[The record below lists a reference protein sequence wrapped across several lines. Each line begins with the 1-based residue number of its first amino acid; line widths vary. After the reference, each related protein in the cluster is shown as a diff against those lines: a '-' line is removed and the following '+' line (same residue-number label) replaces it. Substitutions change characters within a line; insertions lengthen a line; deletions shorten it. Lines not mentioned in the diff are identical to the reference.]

1 MTTTKP
7 TDFYGKLYQ
16 DAKRILLAQILEGSR
31 SAILMELSLFQ
42 SLSQS
47 VMLLENDMFVLDKC
61 TGSEGVFPDMEY
73 YDFLKIC
80 LNANEN
86 ILNGL
91 IETLCYADLRF
102 YAALFLFKT
111 VNQCSQIKYYFRL
124 LNTLAE

>member
-16 DAKRILLAQILEGSR
+16 SAKQILLGQILEGSR
-31 SAILMELSLFQ
+31 SAVLMELSLFQ

-47 VMLLENDMFVLDKC
+47 VTLLENSMFAIDKC
-61 TGSEGVFPDMEY
+61 TGAEGIFPDMEY

-86 ILNGL
+86 VLSGL
-91 IETLCYADLRF
+91 VETLCYTDLRF
-102 YAALFLFKT
+102 YAALFLLKT
-111 VNQCSQIKYYFRL
+111 VNQCG
-124 LNTLAE
+124 